1 MPKIFL
7 SPSTQDYNSY
17 VNGGNEALYANLIA
31 DAMEPYL
38 RASGIDFTRNDPNG
52 NVSTSIAASNAGN
65 YDLHLAIH
73 SNAAP
78 ANLAGML
85 RGSDVYYYRDSTR
98 SRAAAEI
105 FANNLKADLSQS
117 PDLVAAVPTTT
128 LAELRRTAAP
138 AVLVEVAY
146 HDNIDDANWITGN
159 IEKIAENLALCR
171 RLSRRP
177 ASRSR
182 RTLRG
187 DRFRNILP
195 QKNAESASFTAF
207 PASCDIRGL
216 FFLSFAR
223 GRHVPPFAQFLLK
236 AESVPVRRL
245 IFGGVLNT
253 AVAKFRCG
261 KQRFFDGIATEYL
274 PQSAE
279 VNTSPVPCS

>member
-65 YDLHLAIH
+65 YDQHLAIH
-73 SNAAP
+73 SHAAP

-105 FANNLKADLSQS
+105 FANNLKLIYPS

-159 IEKIAENLALCR
+159 IEKIAENLAL
-171 RLSRRP
+171 
-177 ASRSR
+177 
-182 RTLRG
+182 
-187 DRFRNILP
+187 
-195 QKNAESASFTAF
+195 SAA
-207 PASCDIRGL
+207 DYLG
-216 FFLSFAR
+216 
-223 GRHVPPFAQFLLK
+223 VPFVEP
-236 AESVPVRRL
+236 
-245 IFGGVLNT
+245 
-253 AVAKFRCG
+253 
-261 KQRFFDGIATEYL
+261 
-274 PQSAE
+274 
-279 VNTSPVPCS
+279 